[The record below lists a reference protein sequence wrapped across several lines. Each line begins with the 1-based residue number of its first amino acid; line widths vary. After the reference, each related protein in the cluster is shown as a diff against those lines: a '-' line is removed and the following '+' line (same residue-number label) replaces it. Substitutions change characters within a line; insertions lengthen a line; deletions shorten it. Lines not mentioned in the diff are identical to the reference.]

1 MIIGPEFAWLHFPK
15 CAGTFTERLIRSID
29 DGTNGIK
36 YDPIDPG
43 NVIWHQNINE
53 RENLTGNRLRE
64 KRIISNFR
72 RLPFWVISR
81 IQFEKN
87 RSGFEVS
94 RDLYRMGCFL
104 ERTGSI
110 NLADR
115 YLQKY
120 GIPLVNHW
128 IRVEHLKEDFS
139 QVFSKFLSY
148 DFNRYESFFDRKIN
162 ASGWEGGVK
171 DWFDYEDLVALY
183 SSNPNWARLENRLY
197 GNLLIKRKDLL
208 ISDSLTEEDL
218 VCDSNKCLVPIYQGL
233 NRIAW
238 NAKMAGLRIS
248 KPKHF
253 WFFNGKGGNLNF
265 MKTNMIIQ
273 EGEKGESF
281 PNPVRVKVI
290 IEPVQQHQLHG
301 ETGHLMHV
309 STAKRNN
316 EKGKHRNSNI
326 PGEKTIWQPVLS
338 NCQEINMKD
347 VEMAIQFTRDI
358 KGLSRNSEGL
368 AFEATGDAPAI
379 VFREMNEKI
388 PWLALH
394 LDITVP
400 ADTIVKLFYLHKG
413 QKDYLDSNSERVNAK
428 AGRNI
433 YRLKLPTIE
442 GITGIRIDPGEVAGA
457 YVIHRILAE
466 V

>member
-1 MIIGPEFAWLHFPK
+1 MIIGTDFVWLHFPK
-15 CAGTFTERLIRSID
+15 CAGTFTEKLIRSID
-29 DGTNGIK
+29 DGTNNIE

-43 NVIWHQNINE
+43 NVIWHQNIPE
-53 RENLTGNRLRE
+53 RENVTGKILRE
-64 KRIISNFR
+64 KAIISNFR

-128 IRVEHLKEDFS
+128 IRVEYLKEDFS

-148 DFNRYESFFDRKIN
+148 DFNRYENFFARKIN

-197 GNLLIKRKDLL
+197 GNLLIRRKDLL
-208 ISDSLTEEDL
+208 ISDSLTEEDM
-218 VCDSNKCLVPIYQGL
+218 VCDSNKCLVPKYQGL

-238 NAKMAGLRIS
+238 KAKMTGLRIS
-248 KPKHF
+248 KPRHF
-253 WFFNGKGGNLNF
+253 WFFNGKRGDLNF
-265 MKTNMIIQ
+265 MKTNLITQ

-281 PNPVRVKVI
+281 PNPVRVRVT
-290 IEPVQQHQLHG
+290 IEPVQQHHLNG
-301 ETGHLMHV
+301 DAGHLMHV
-309 STAKRNN
+309 SSAKRNN
-316 EKGKHRNSNI
+316 EKGKHRNSTI

-347 VEMAIQFTRDI
+347 VEMAIEFTRDI
-358 KGLSRNSEGL
+358 KDLSRNSEGL
-368 AFEATGDAPAI
+368 AFEATRDAPAI
-379 VFREMNEKI
+379 VFREMNDKI

-400 ADTIVKLFYLHKG
+400 ADTILKLFYRHKG
-413 QKDYLDSNSERVNAK
+413 EKEFIESHAVRVKAQ
-428 AGRNI
+428 AGRGI
-433 YRLKLPTIE
+433 YRLQLPCTE
-442 GITGIRIDPGEVAGA
+442 GITGIRIDPGEVAGV